1 MYRNPRNDVLFNEK
15 HKNVASTFSFFIRL
29 AKLELNFEEHKSN
42 IEEKRKIHIQSSRA
56 TKGK

>member
-1 MYRNPRNDVLFNEK
+1 MFYKTKKNQ
-15 HKNVASTFSFFIRL
+15 NVALTFSFFIRK

>member
-1 MYRNPRNDVLFNEK
+1 MYHYPCNDVLLNEK
-15 HKNVASTFSFFIRL
+15 HQNVASTFSFFIRL